1 MKKFAS
7 RRLELALGFAGLSL
21 LTSGCGMLP
30 KTHSEPDHV
39 FAPPQMMQEEVNFR
53 ARASRLSSGNR
64 RLSSGQTDRN
74 RWRCEDGLVAAS
86 GSEDFPS
93 INHARR
99 HHPHELCS
107 G

>member
-39 FAPPQMMQEEVNFR
+39 FAPPQMMQDEE
-53 ARASRLSSGNR
+53 ALPSP
-64 RLSSGQTDRN
+64 
-74 RWRCEDGLVAAS
+74 CE
-86 GSEDFPS
+86 PS
-93 INHARR
+93 ILRE
-99 HHPHELCS
+99 P
-107 G
+107 